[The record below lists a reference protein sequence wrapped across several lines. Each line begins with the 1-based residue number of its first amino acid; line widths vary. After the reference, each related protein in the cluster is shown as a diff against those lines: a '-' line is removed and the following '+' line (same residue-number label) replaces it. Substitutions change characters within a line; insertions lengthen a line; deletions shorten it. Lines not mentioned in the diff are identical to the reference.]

1 MTMQIIGIVLY
12 SHDRRQRVI
21 ELKPGQLNV
30 VTGASKTGKSAL
42 IDIVDYCYGA
52 GECRVPEGPIR
63 RCVSWFGLRL
73 QLASGQ
79 AFIARRC
86 PGPNAV
92 SSEECFFAIGD
103 EVEPPPFDELRQTTN
118 SKGLM
123 ALLARWCGIQDN
135 MHEPPAGQTRPP
147 LVATIR
153 HALTFCLQEQNEI
166 SRREQL
172 FHGQADNWV
181 SQAIKDTLP
190 YFLGAVDDEHV
201 RKLEE
206 LRRLRDD
213 LRSVERRIAEFKAI
227 RGDGLSR
234 AATLLAQAR
243 DVGLATAVPAVWE
256 DTIAAL
262 RAVAQTPL
270 AGADTDQQDTGG
282 GREFDR
288 LSDERRSL
296 LDEHRR
302 VADEITLV
310 RSFETEEQGFSREA
324 EEQRAR
330 LVSIGIF
337 EGTEPGHNC
346 PLCTRPLQ
354 PSLEPVPSALIRQ
367 ELEKVATR
375 LDSVAQ
381 AAPNIERAV
390 AELQSRLQGVGT
402 RLARNRGEMEAVQA
416 ASQRVQLV
424 RDLAARRALIIGRV
438 SLYVES
444 LPELPDS
451 TALELRAARLR
462 EQCDALE
469 KQLSDE
475 RVKERLDSI
484 LSIVAQDM
492 TQWARELKLE
502 HSAFP
507 LRLDLRKLTIVA
519 DTLDGAVPMERI
531 GSGENWVGYHLIAH
545 LALHAWFVKRER
557 PVPRLLFIDQPS
569 QVYFPAERDVDG
581 SLSNVDEDD
590 RQAIRRMLYLVHSVV
605 ATLSPKFQVII
616 NEHADIPEPWYQD
629 AVVERWRGGRKLVP
643 DDWPRGAS

>member
-12 SHDRRQRVI
+12 SHDGRQRVI
-21 ELKPGQLNV
+21 ALKPGQLNV

-42 IDIVDYCYGA
+42 IDIVDYCYGS

-73 QLASGQ
+73 QLSSGQ

-92 SSEECFFAIGD
+92 STEECFFIIGD

-135 MHEPPAGQTRPP
+135 VHEPPAGQTRPP

-153 HALTFCLQEQNEI
+153 HALTFCLQTQNEI

-172 FHGQADNWV
+172 FHGQADNWIA
-181 SQAIKDTLP
+181 QAIKDTLP

-206 LRRLRDD
+206 LRSLREE
-213 LRSVERRIAEFKAI
+213 LRSVERRIAEFRAI

-234 AATLLAQAR
+234 AATLLAQVR
-243 DVGLATAVPAVWE
+243 DVGLETAVPESWE
-256 DTIAAL
+256 DTVAAL
-262 RAVAQTPL
+262 RVVAQTPL
-270 AGADTDQQDTGG
+270 AGTDTDQRDTRG

-302 VADEITLV
+302 VSDEVTLV

-324 EEQRAR
+324 EEQRSR

-337 EGTEPGHNC
+337 EGAEPGHSC
-346 PLCTRPLQ
+346 PLCTQPLQ
-354 PSLEPVPSALIRQ
+354 LSSEPVPGVLIRQ
-367 ELEKVATR
+367 ELAKVSAR
-375 LDSVAQ
+375 LDTVAQ
-381 AAPNIERAV
+381 AAPNIEKAV
-390 AELQSRLQGVGT
+390 GELQARLQGVEG
-402 RLARNRGEMEAVQA
+402 RLAKNRAEMDAVQA
-416 ASQRVQLV
+416 ASERVRLV

-451 TALELRAARLR
+451 KGLEVRAARLR

-469 KQLSDE
+469 EQLSDE

-484 LSIVAQDM
+484 LSILAQHM
-492 TQWARELKLE
+492 TLWARELGLE
-502 HSAFP
+502 HSAYP
-507 LRLDLRKLTIVA
+507 LRLDLKKLTIVA
-519 DTLDGAVPMERI
+519 DTIDGAVPMERM

-545 LALHAWFVKRER
+545 LALQEWFVKRDR

-581 SLSNVDEDD
+581 SLSTVDEDD
-590 RQAIRRMLYLVHSVV
+590 RQAIRRMLRLVYSVV
-605 ATLSPKFQVII
+605 STLTPKFQVII
-616 NEHADIPEPWYQD
+616 TEHADILEHWYQD

-643 DDWPRGAS
+643 DDWPRHA

>member
-1 MTMQIIGIVLY
+1 MSMQIIGIVLY
-12 SHDRRQRVI
+12 SHDGRQRVVA
-21 ELKPGQLNV
+21 LKPGRLNV

-73 QLASGQ
+73 QLASGE

-86 PGPNAV
+86 PGTNTV
-92 SSEECFFAIGD
+92 SSEDCFFAIGD
-103 EVEPPPFDELRQTTN
+103 EVEPPSYNELRQTTN

-135 MHEPPAGQTRPP
+135 VHEPPAGQTRPP

-153 HALTFCLQEQNEI
+153 HALTFCLQTQNEI

-172 FHGQADNWV
+172 FHGQSDNWV
-181 SQAIKDTLP
+181 ALAIKDTLP

-206 LRRLRDD
+206 LRRLRDE
-213 LRSVERRIAEFKAI
+213 LRSVDRRIAEFKAV

-243 DVGLATAVPAVWE
+243 DVGLATAVLNSWE
-256 DTIAAL
+256 ETVLAL

-270 AGADTDQQDTGG
+270 AATDTDQQDTSG

-288 LSDERRSL
+288 LGDERRDL

-302 VADEITLV
+302 VSEEISLV

-330 LVSIGIF
+330 LISIGIF
-337 EGTEPGHNC
+337 EGAEPGQSC
-346 PLCTRPLQ
+346 PLCAQ
-354 PSLEPVPSALIRQ
+354 SLELPSAPVAAATIRQ
-367 ELEKVATR
+367 ELTKVSAR
-375 LDSVAQ
+375 LDTVAR
-381 AAPNIERAV
+381 AAPNIEKAV
-390 AELQSRLQGVGT
+390 GELMVRLQSVET
-402 RLARNRGEMEAVQA
+402 RLAKNRTEMDAVRA

-451 TALELRAARLR
+451 TALEERAASLR
-462 EQCDALE
+462 EQCEALE
-469 KQLSDE
+469 EQLSDE
-475 RVKERLDSI
+475 RVKERLESI
-484 LSIVAQDM
+484 LSILAQHM
-492 TQWARELKLE
+492 TQWAGELKLE
-502 HSAFP
+502 HSAYP
-507 LRLDLRKLTIVA
+507 LRLDLKKLTIVA
-519 DTLDGAVPMERI
+519 DTIDGAVPMERM

-545 LALHAWFVKRER
+545 LALHEWFVKRDR
-557 PVPRLLFIDQPS
+557 PVPRLLFVDQPS

-581 SLSNVDEDD
+581 SLSTVDEDD
-590 RQAIRRMLYLVHSVV
+590 RQAIRRMLKLVAAVV
-605 ATLSPKFQVII
+605 EALSPDFQVII
-616 NEHADIPEPWYQD
+616 NEHADIAEPWYQE
-629 AVVERWRGGRKLVP
+629 AVVERWRGGLKLVP
-643 DDWPRGAS
+643 DDWPRSA